1 MKKNLLLLLLAS
13 FMLAGCEAE
22 FIYNPTHGGKYVP
35 WDEEE
40 DEPEE
45 EEEEFITCTYQ
56 FYFSYSHSSHY
67 DEILGRDVV
76 TPILTLKDKPMFEPL
91 GSIPDE
97 VSSKEK
103 LLLIAEDRGFHVDST
118 FEKFLG
124 FSQYTVCLDEEGIWD
139 FTKDTKQQAIISLYG
154 VWVSE

>member
-1 MKKNLLLLLLAS
+1 MKKNILLLLLAGGL
-13 FMLAGCEAE
+13 LAGCESE

-35 WDEEE
+35 WDEQE

-91 GSIPDE
+91 GAIPEE
-97 VSSKEK
+97 VSTKEK
-103 LLLIAEDRGFHVDST
+103 LLAIASKRGFHVDAT
-118 FEKFLG
+118 FEKFIG

>member
-1 MKKNLLLLLLAS
+1 MKKNILLLLLGAC
-13 FMLAGCEAE
+13 MLAGCKGE
-22 FIYNPTHGGKYVP
+22 FTYNPTHGGKYVP

-40 DEPEE
+40 DEPEQ

-56 FYFSYSHSSHY
+56 FYFSYSHSSSY
-67 DEILGRDVV
+67 NEILGKDVI

-91 GSIPDE
+91 GAVPSE
-97 VSSKEK
+97 VSTKEK
-103 LLLIAEDRGFHVDST
+103 MLAIAEEKGFIVDST

>member
-1 MKKNLLLLLLAS
+1 MKKNILLLLLAS
-13 FMLAGCEAE
+13 FMLAGCQGEYS
-22 FIYNPTHGGKYVP
+22 YNPKHGGKYVP

-67 DEILGRDVV
+67 DEILGRDVA

-91 GSIPDE
+91 GSVPEE
-97 VSSKEK
+97 VNSKEK
-103 LLLIAEDRGFHVDST
+103 MLAIADEMGFVVDQT

-124 FSQYTVCLDEEGIWD
+124 FSTNTVCLDEEGIWD